1 MMSQSSML
9 TAQSGPISM
18 SLVARSAHATAAD
31 ISKPA
36 AQAHDHHRPRPK
48 TLNPNLKGDS
58 APEPPL
64 LRSGAMGPTRS
75 CQDERGGRGSSF
87 VGLVGADRDLERT
100 GVGLDVF
107 LVGRAGQS
115 QTGLGLG
122 LARWGR
128 RENAGGRVDF
138 FRRECEGLQF

>member
-75 CQDERGGRGSSF
+75 CQDERGGAGEFVRGIGGGGSGF
-87 VGLVGADRDLERT
+87 RADWCGIGCVLGRKGWSESDWFGI
-100 GVGLDVF
+100 GVGE
-107 LVGRAGQS
+107 VGEKGKRGR
-115 QTGLGLG
+115 TCGLFP
-122 LARWGR
+122 A
-128 RENAGGRVDF
+128 
-138 FRRECEGLQF
+138 